1 MLQTTPNIENMV
13 CKLSFAGKKHIK
25 GKRNNVRFQETKS
38 WWDEDI
44 IEWTSKK
51 AYPNKRKA
59 SMIIHSNS
67 EILI

>member
-1 MLQTTPNIENMV
+1 MLQTTPNIENVV

-44 IEWTSKK
+44 
-51 AYPNKRKA
+51 
-59 SMIIHSNS
+59 
-67 EILI
+67 L